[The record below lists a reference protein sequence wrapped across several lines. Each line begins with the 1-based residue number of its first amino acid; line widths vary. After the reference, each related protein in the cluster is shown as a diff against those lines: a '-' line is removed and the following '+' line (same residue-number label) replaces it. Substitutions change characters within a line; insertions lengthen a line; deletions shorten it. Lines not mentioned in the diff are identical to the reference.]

1 MRVSRSVPRL
11 SQVRMAQVEGIDAVT
26 HTLHEAFGRY
36 TLSLARRAQALDPP
50 EFVVLALCSIVQDR

>member
-1 MRVSRSVPRL
+1 
-11 SQVRMAQVEGIDAVT
+11 MAQVEGTDAVT